1 MSPLPLAQVGV
12 RGFGRIHLERIAR
25 LEEQGR
31 VELVATADPGGPLVG
46 SDLPW
51 YASLTDLLAEHS
63 PAIASLATP
72 IGTHAPLATEAMRA
86 GAHVMLEKPPVASLT
101 EFWQLLR
108 ACKENQRVV
117 QIGFQSLGSAG
128 IARMQDLLAGDTLGE
143 VTAIAVRGAWVRDRA
158 YYARSPWAGKRT
170 VDGRRIADGVV
181 TNPLAHSIATALK
194 IADATRLDD
203 IVAITTEMYHA
214 HAIDADD
221 TSFVRLDLAD
231 APPICAALTLCAT
244 EQVPPTVTLVGT
256 RGEARYSYTTD
267 ELWLTVDGE
276 ETHETFE
283 RTDLLEN
290 LVDHLTA
297 DADLLVPLADT
308 VGFMCVLEATQ
319 DRPAPVQIAEEHLT
333 WVGDGAEGHPVI
345 SDIERWLDAALAAGV
360 GFAEAGAPWG
370 DPAAVARWQHRTPLA
385 ELRLGDAAVA
395 EYADGSDIMD
405 LSSPR
410 PYLHPI
416 RTLGG
421 VIVSDTHPVDH
432 DWHCGL
438 SLTMQDVNGVNFWG
452 GRTYVRGRGY
462 TWLGDQGRIE
472 HRAWLERTPGRL
484 REELAWVG
492 PILEPLEDA
501 IDPVE
506 VRETR
511 ELTWTQADDR
521 TWLLD
526 ADLALDAVTPDR
538 ITLGGPG
545 TNGRTDAGYGGW
557 QLRLRRSDDVRI
569 TSPLGEGAE
578 AVYGQAAAWVAWRS
592 TFIGRPVT
600 LAMAHLDADAA
611 ASDRWF
617 VRHGEFDG
625 IGTALAWSD
634 ELTLPVRRRY
644 RLVVA
649 DGHLTEDALAAWLP
663 RSLG

>member
-1 MSPLPLAQVGV
+1 MSPLPIAQVGV

-25 LEEQGR
+25 LTELGR
-31 VELVATADPGGPLVG
+31 VELIATADPGGPLEG
-46 SDLPW
+46 SELPW
-51 YASLTDLLAEHS
+51 YPTLTELLAQHS
-63 PAIASLATP
+63 PTIASLATP
-72 IGTHAPLATEAMRA
+72 IGTHAALATEAMVA

-128 IARMQDLLAGDTLGE
+128 VARMRELLGDGTLGE
-143 VTAIAVRGAWVRDRA
+143 VGSIAVRGAWVRSRA

-181 TNPLAHSIATALK
+181 TNPLAHSIATALV

-221 TSFVRLDLAD
+221 TSFVRLDLAE

-244 EQVPPTVTLVGT
+244 EQVEPTITLVGS
-256 RGEARYSYTTD
+256 RGTARYSYTTD
-267 ELWLTVDGE
+267 ELWLSVDGE
-276 ETHETFE
+276 ETYETFE

-290 LVDHLTA
+290 LVDHLESGA
-297 DADLLVPLADT
+297 ELLVPLADT

-319 DRPAPVQIAEEHLT
+319 DRPAPVQIHDDQIT
-333 WVGDGAEGHPVI
+333 WVGEGAEGHPVLT
-345 SDIERWLDAALAAGV
+345 DIEHWLDEGLARGV

-370 DPAAVARWQHRTPLA
+370 NPEAVAVWRHRTNLT
-385 ELRLGDAAVA
+385 ELRLGDAVVA

-416 RTLGG
+416 RTLAG
-421 VIVSDTHPVDH
+421 VIVSDTHPADH

-452 GRTYVRGRGY
+452 GRTYVRDRGY
-462 TWLGDQGRIE
+462 AWLGDQGRIQ
-472 HRAWLERTPGRL
+472 HRGWVAQEPGLL

-492 PILEPLEDA
+492 PVLRPREHP

-511 ELTWTQADDR
+511 ELAWSQVDDATWV
-521 TWLLD
+521 LD
-526 ADLALDAVTPDR
+526 ADLSLEAVTPDAIR
-538 ITLGGPG
+538 LGGPG

-557 QLRLRRSDDVRI
+557 QLRLRPSDAVRV
-569 TSPLGEGAE
+569 TSPLGEGVE
-578 AVYGQAAAWVAWRS
+578 AVYGEAAPWVAWRS
-592 TFIGRPVT
+592 RFGGRPVT
-600 LAMAHLDADAA
+600 LVMAHADLQGAV
-611 ASDRWF
+611 SDRWF
-617 VRHGEFDG
+617 VRAGGFDS
-625 IGTALAWSD
+625 IGTALAWSE

-649 DGHLTEDALAAWLP
+649 DGHLTDEAVEALLP
-663 RSLG
+663 